1 MKEDSMGTPQ
11 VKFGDS
17 EVYLV
22 HCLSGRFVG
31 SIVSERGRHRNLQG
45 LKKVLMQEEPHKSFV
60 FTVTRAAEEP
70 AKAAAI
76 IQLSEDIM
84 RSYVHK

>member
-1 MKEDSMGTPQ
+1 MGTPQ

-22 HCLSGRFVG
+22 HCSSGKFVG
-31 SIVSERGRHRNLQG
+31 SIVSERVRYRNLRG
-45 LKKVLMQEEPHKSFV
+45 LKKVMIQGEPHQSFV

-70 AKAAAI
+70 TKAASI
-76 IQLSEDIM
+76 IQLTEDIM
-84 RSYVHK
+84 RNYVHK